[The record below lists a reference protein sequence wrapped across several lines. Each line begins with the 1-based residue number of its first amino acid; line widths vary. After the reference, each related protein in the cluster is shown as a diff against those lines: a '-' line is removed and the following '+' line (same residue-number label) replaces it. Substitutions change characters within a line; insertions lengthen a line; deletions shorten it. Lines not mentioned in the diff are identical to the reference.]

1 MRIFGDELKDF
12 LVIVFIGKDCLEKD
26 NKIIDDFVKIIDK
39 FLNLRKLINES
50 KGRYMV
56 IGYDEGEVKKCEE
69 EVKYFL
75 FMIDV
80 IKGKDGWKYYL
91 NEVFKYV

>member
-1 MRIFGDELKDF
+1 
-12 LVIVFIGKDCLEKD
+12 
-26 NKIIDDFVKIIDK
+26 
-39 FLNLRKLINES
+39 
-50 KGRYMV
+50 MV
-56 IGYDEGEVKKCEE
+56 IGYEGEVKKCEE

-75 FMIDV
+75 FMIDG